1 MPEIVNKSD
10 YNEETFWAGVT
21 VAKRGVFIAVR
32 SIYGSISVISVILTL
47 LVMGK
52 VGLSLDELQA
62 AVQSSLIPLLLLLIV
77 FVYSTVKVFT
87 AKRGI
92 RKKFMDTRTRAFE
105 PKTLTFGDDG
115 YSCNGEYESRDV
127 NYTYIDRVI
136 ETKTAF
142 YILNK
147 FGMDIVDKN
156 GFEQGDENSFKELIR
171 EKCPSVKKNFK

>member
-1 MPEIVNKSD
+1 
-10 YNEETFWAGVT
+10 
-21 VAKRGVFIAVR
+21 
-32 SIYGSISVISVILTL
+32 
-47 LVMGK
+47 
-52 VGLSLDELQA
+52 
-62 AVQSSLIPLLLLLIV
+62 
-77 FVYSTVKVFT
+77 
-87 AKRGI
+87 
-92 RKKFMDTRTRAFE
+92 MDSRTRAFE

-147 FGMDIVDKN
+147 FGMDIVDKS